1 MAPCLV
7 LINGYPGVGKYTI
20 AKLVHEALGSS
31 NSTFIHN
38 HLLIDPVEAIQP
50 GRTPAHY
57 ALRKKFRDVAFD
69 AIIADPNSQLNII
82 ITICLAANDDDI
94 VVMREH
100 LRIASERRIP
110 VYWINLIC
118 DEQEH
123 KARMVSDERKN
134 GGTSK
139 CTDPAVLD
147 GIKARSGTILLTA
160 ADILEATRGLVVDYQ
175 QLDTSGKSP
184 EECAQAALEWIKRR

>member
-20 AKLVHEALGSS
+20 AKLVHEALGSD
-31 NSTFIHN
+31 NTFIHN
-38 HLLIDPVEAIQP
+38 HLLIDPVEAIHP

-57 ALRKKFRDVAFD
+57 ALRKKFYNIAFD
-69 AIIADPNSQLNII
+69 AVIADSNSQLSIV

-94 VVMREH
+94 SVMHEH
-100 LRIASERRIP
+100 LRIACERRVP
-110 VYWINLIC
+110 VYWINLTC
-118 DEQEH
+118 DEREH
-123 KARMVSDERKN
+123 KARIVSDERKN

-147 GIKARSGTILLTA
+147 GIKARSGTILLIA
-160 ADILEATRGLVVDYQ
+160 ADIAEAIGSLTVDYR

-184 EECAQAALEWIKRR
+184 EQCAQAALEWIKRR